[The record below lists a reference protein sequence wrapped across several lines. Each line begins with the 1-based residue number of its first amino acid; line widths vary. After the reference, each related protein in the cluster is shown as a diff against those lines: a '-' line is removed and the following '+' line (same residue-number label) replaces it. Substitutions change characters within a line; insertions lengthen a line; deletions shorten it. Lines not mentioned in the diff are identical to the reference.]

1 MRKSLPTWKST
12 LGIVAVTGAA
22 LLATA
27 PPALAQDGGG
37 GPDPTTAP
45 VQERVSAEVLPG
57 VVYLQT
63 DVHTYLRNM
72 ADGSI
77 EGPFDLSMQCTGFV
91 VNPNGY
97 IATAGH
103 CVSDLDI
110 QEELATEISTS
121 AARSGYD
128 ATTTYDYV
136 MANYKLEGDVG
147 GSPADKKVSVSR
159 ASEGPQQTPMQA
171 QIVDSKPNAQG
182 DVALLKVNATNLPT
196 VEVAPPNST
205 TTGTQVMSIGYPGVV
220 DQVMDPSLQPTFKD
234 GSVSGTQNQNGI
246 PFLQI
251 TADMGQGM
259 SGGPTVDQQGQ
270 VVGINSMGI
279 SERSASFNYVA
290 PSSTLQEMLARNGVQ
305 AQPGAFDQAYRAGLA
320 DYYQGYYSDAE
331 EQFATVLDI
340 APDSK
345 VAADYKAKAARAHDQ
360 FGDKGMGLLGWGLIG
375 GGVLFVLVVAGIA
388 VGIVVRNKRRRA
400 AVAAPQV
407 SVAQPGF
414 GLPTGYQVPLQQ
426 TPATLAQ
433 QQYGRQVPQPQYAPQ
448 QFQAPAGFGAA
459 PYGQHGAMPAAPASP
474 PVGFPA
480 PAAPAAPA
488 AEVAPAAPVAV
499 ATPPAGMAPVAP
511 AAPAT
516 PLTEA
521 PSGPGHCPNCGT
533 ARATGARFCGGCG
546 VGLA

>member
-1 MRKSLPTWKST
+1 MRTSLPSWKSA

-37 GPDPTTAP
+37 GPDPTAAP

-72 ADGSI
+72 ADGSV
-77 EGPFDLSMQCTGFV
+77 EGPFDLSLQCTGFV

-97 IATAGH
+97 VATAGH

-110 QEELATEISTS
+110 QEELATEISS
-121 AARSGYD
+121 GAAQAGYD
-128 ATTTYDYV
+128 ATTTYNYV

-147 GSPADKKVSVSR
+147 GSPADKKVTVAQ
-159 ASEGPQQTPMQA
+159 ASEGPSQTPLQA
-171 QIVDSKPNAQG
+171 QIVDSKPNSQG
-182 DVALLKVNATNLPT
+182 DVALLKVNATNMPT
-196 VEVAPPNST
+196 VEVAPANTT
-205 TTGTQVMSIGYPGVV
+205 TTGTQIMSIGYPGVV
-220 DQVMDPSLQPTFKD
+220 DQVMDASLQPTFKD

-259 SGGPTVDQQGQ
+259 SGGPTVNQQGQ

-279 SERSASFNYVA
+279 SDRSNSFNYVA
-290 PSSTLQEMLARNGVQ
+290 PSSTLLEMLARNGVQ
-305 AQPGAFDQAYRAGLA
+305 AQPGAFDEAYRAGLA

-331 EQFATVLDI
+331 EQFAKVLDI
-340 APDSK
+340 APDSQA
-345 VAADYKAKAARAHDQ
+345 AADYKAKAARAHDQ

-375 GGVLFVLVVAGIA
+375 GGVLFLLVVGGLV
-388 VGIVVRNKRRRA
+388 VGIVVRNKRRA
-400 AVAAPQV
+400 TPQV
-407 SVAQPGF
+407 NLAQPGL
-414 GLPTGYQVPLQQ
+414 GLPTGYQMPIQQ
-426 TPATLAQ
+426 TPATV
-433 QQYGRQVPQPQYAPQ
+433 QQYGQAPVPAQYAVPQQYPAPQ
-448 QFQAPAGFGAA
+448 HQAPQHQAPAGFGAA
-459 PYGQHGAMPAAPASP
+459 PFGQGGTMPAAPASP

-480 PAAPAAPA
+480 PVAPAPTTPRHEAPEA
-488 AEVAPAAPVAV
+488 AAPVAV
-499 ATPPAGMAPVAP
+499 ATPPAGMAPLTDAP
-511 AAPAT
+511 T
-516 PLTEA
+516 
-521 PSGPGHCPNCGT
+521 GPGHCPNCGA